1 MKSKANTPATAKSA
15 QPSVTL
21 SEGATVNPVIPTPVT
36 VELPLGAPATDK
48 EGTQRNAAVAFLVSL
63 YGLPSNSSLLKAL
76 DAAKRVSIA
85 RARRGDVLSRLPVI
99 RETVKGGK
107 ASLSKGE
114 VTDRNGQT
122 RDTSSLSADDVKA
135 FNAITTL
142 FNAAETLGL

>member
-1 MKSKANTPATAKSA
+1 MKAKSTSAKSA
-15 QPSVTL
+15 TATTL
-21 SEGATVNPVIPTPVT
+21 SEGETVNPVTPTPVT
-36 VELPLGAPATDK
+36 VELPLGAPATDM
-48 EGTQRNAAVAFLVSL
+48 EGAQRNAAVAFLVSL

-99 RETVKGGK
+99 REAVKGGK

-114 VTDRNGQT
+114 CTDRNGMT

-135 FNAITTL
+135 FNAITTIV
-142 FNAAETLGL
+142 NAAETLGL